1 MPSIAG
7 KNKDGESAS
16 KRSTYRHGNIRKE
29 AVAVAYRMIA
39 RDGHEKLS
47 LRQVAAGIGIAHR
60 SLYNHF
66 PDRQA
71 LLDCVAAEA
80 FSKLALRLKR
90 TSDVIEFVRMYTR
103 FALKNPLIYGLMTSR
118 PHATMKEKPDLQTA
132 VHQVIAEAM
141 RVSAG
146 QQTDPAERRRIV
158 MKNFILMHGGI
169 SLFASGILDFANE
182 NALIN
187 ELSEMLAAS

>member
-1 MPSIAG
+1 MPSIPG
-7 KNKDGESAS
+7 RNNDRESAS
-16 KRSTYRHGNIRKE
+16 KRSTYRHGNIRRE
-29 AVAVAYRMIA
+29 AVVVACRMIA
-39 RDGHEKLS
+39 REGHEKLS
-47 LRQVAAGIGIAHR
+47 LRQVAADIGVAHR
-60 SLYNHF
+60 SLYNYF

-80 FSKLALRLKR
+80 FSKLAVRLKR
-90 TSDVIEFVRMYTR
+90 TSNMIEFTRMYAR
-103 FALKNPLIYGLMTSR
+103 FALKNPMIYGLMTSR
-118 PHATMKEKPDLQTA
+118 PHATLKEKPELQKA
-132 VHQVIAEAM
+132 VHQVITEAM

-146 QQTDPAERRRIV
+146 QQTDPVARRRTV

-187 ELSEMLAAS
+187 ELSEMLVAP